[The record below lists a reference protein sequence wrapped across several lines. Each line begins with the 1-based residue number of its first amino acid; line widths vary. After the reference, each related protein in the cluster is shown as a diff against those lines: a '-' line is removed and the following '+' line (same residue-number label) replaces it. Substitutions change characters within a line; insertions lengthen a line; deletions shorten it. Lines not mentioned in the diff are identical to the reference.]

1 MFKRRVLCVLEHT
14 SNLEICTS
22 PSHILVSLNTSP
34 LGTLNPKRW
43 IVSGQT
49 FRDRSPW
56 KCDWLKQKAW
66 LLGLAFSEDVQILF
80 LNYKQSVCPLILNY
94 NKVYLVSSLIAK
106 PTKDPKKQCSW
117 ACNAWS
123 SNLKIFEIH
132 FLQSA
137 WKFHNSTTALSEW
150 IHCK

>member
-1 MFKRRVLCVLEHT
+1 MKRSLQMIPQQKGLILSFLELESLRAWNYREGFT
-14 SNLEICTS
+14 CRKKTLKIKVNLTELSQDAKKKLI
-22 PSHILVSLNTSP
+22 PP
-34 LGTLNPKRW
+34 
-43 IVSGQT
+43 
-49 FRDRSPW
+49 
-56 KCDWLKQKAW
+56 
-66 LLGLAFSEDVQILF
+66 ILF
-80 LNYKQSVCPLILNY
+80 LYYELSVCPLLLNY

-137 WKFHNSTTALSEW
+137 
-150 IHCK
+150 